1 MSIRNYISNDKII
14 LKALSKNPGHIVAA
28 VYKTVADVIMKI
40 DPDFD
45 ASLAVKN
52 GTEAS
57 AQFIRI
63 MDTEKVVELK
73 SLFKKAVSDPEFI
86 FAPTDILKARTHADA
101 TYFKVVPQ
109 PPAPTGTDGTLVPA
123 SSSNATLTSSSPSIT
138 SGTGKSA
145 SKNTPYKLSNPA
157 PTLSFADPMK
167 DWLKAQLQ
175 GLAKESQ
182 INELSIKVTNFENT
196 IKTVETLTSKIATLE
211 SIVPT
216 RNEVLTE
223 SKAVTD
229 KLMNFTKNELS
240 KVQVCVDASLL
251 ETNVNRENIVEINN
265 KLKNLE
271 DFGSAATLNG
281 IPAISKVAL
290 LAKANY
296 FVCGVKL
303 YWRAINFA
311 KRSGIF
317 TMIIKDPAL
326 YREIAVPEDAEDG
339 TKSTFELNFSRIH
352 RIIGVKV
359 SAVKDFNIRTSLS
372 GNLVTKCRIQ
382 GITPADTFNKIKKL
396 IDSKHE
402 PAKTKYVHICLIT
415 PDEFDISDVLNLWV
429 DELKCAIKF
438 DVTKS
443 GGVTVMINDGK
454 TSAASGSIPAVEA
467 DKQDQAYLKTCSR
480 LNISNPHETAKL
492 NNPTIVNLRRL
503 ASGKWFVA
511 DGAMTEFPATFKRVP
526 RNPGFVNETYDKEFG
541 GEFSAEEDEDDSRW
555 SESDS
560 DDN

>member
-14 LKALSKNPGHIVAA
+14 LKALTKNPGHVVAA
-28 VYKTVADVIMKI
+28 VFKTVADLIMKL

-45 ASLAVKN
+45 RCLAVKN

-57 AQFIRI
+57 VQFIRI
-63 MDTEKVVELK
+63 LGTEKVAELK
-73 SLFKKAVSDPEFI
+73 SLLKRAVSDPEFNY
-86 FAPTDILKARTHADA
+86 APTDILKSRAHADA
-101 TYFKVVPQ
+101 SYFVVVSQ
-109 PPAPTGTDGTLVPA
+109 PPAPPADGTLVPA
-123 SSSNATLTSSSPSIT
+123 SSSTAFLTSNSLSAPP
-138 SGTGKSA
+138 GTKSA
-145 SKNTPYKLSNPA
+145 SKSTPYKLSNPA
-157 PTLSFADPMK
+157 PTLSLADPMK
-167 DWLKAQLQ
+167 EWLKAQLQ

-196 IKTVETLTSKIATLE
+196 IKNVESLTSKVAILE

-216 RNEVLTE
+216 RKEVLLE
-223 SKAVTD
+223 SKKVTD
-229 KLMNFTKNELS
+229 ELSEFTKNECL
-240 KVQVCVDASLL
+240 KVQVGVDANSL
-251 ETNVNRENIVEINN
+251 ETRVNREDIAEINN
-265 KLKNLE
+265 KMKTLE

-281 IPAISKVAL
+281 TPAMSKAAL

-317 TMIIKDPAL
+317 TMIIKDPNL
-326 YREIAVPEDAEDG
+326 YKEIAVPEDAEDG
-339 TKSTFELNFSRIH
+339 AKSTFELHFSRIH
-352 RIIGVKV
+352 RVIGVKV
-359 SAVKDFNIRTSLS
+359 SAVKDFNIRTSLT

-382 GITPADTFNKIKKL
+382 GITPADTFNKLKKL
-396 IDSKHE
+396 IDTKHE

-443 GGVTVMINDGK
+443 GGVTVMINDGS
-454 TSAASGSIPAVEA
+454 TSAASGSIPAIEA
-467 DKQDQAYLKTCSR
+467 VKQDQAYLKTCSR

-511 DGAMTEFPATFKRVP
+511 DGVMTEFPATFKRVP
-526 RNPGFVNETYDKEFG
+526 RNPGFVNDTYDREFN
-541 GEFSAEEDEDDSRW
+541 GEFSVEEDDDDSW
-555 SESDS
+555 SASDVE
-560 DDN
+560 DN